1 MLPINPTSLFSP
13 SNPSPLSPLPFT
25 ATTSHR
31 CFAAGDFRLGP
42 TFPRWFHFTSAAADA
57 GSIRIGQESDRT
69 ASVPPDCSS
78 TSPQRREVGGSGSS
92 GSIRVNAREKKWSR
106 NRESY
111 LADNEDALPLP
122 MTYPDSKP
130 VPPEE
135 IDKRLRCDPEVQD
148 CREVVYEWTGKCRSC
163 QGSGYLL
170 TVQRKQRLHTEMQ
183 NISFLEFQYKLSRS
197 KLLRRPSRLF
207 SSRDRQSSSTSRT
220 STPPTL
226 QPNLSE
232 MRQVF
237 NKFDSNKD
245 GKISQQEYKA
255 TLRALGQENMIGE
268 VPKIFQVVDM
278 DGDGFIDFTEFVEA
292 QKKGGGIKTTD
303 IQGAFQAF
311 DVNGDG
317 KITAEELMEVLRC
330 LGESCSLEDCRRMV
344 RAVDADGDGMV
355 NMDEFETM
363 MTKTF
368 INRE

>member
-1 MLPINPTSLFSP
+1 
-13 SNPSPLSPLPFT
+13 
-25 ATTSHR
+25 
-31 CFAAGDFRLGP
+31 
-42 TFPRWFHFTSAAADA
+42 
-57 GSIRIGQESDRT
+57 
-69 ASVPPDCSS
+69 
-78 TSPQRREVGGSGSS
+78 
-92 GSIRVNAREKKWSR
+92 
-106 NRESY
+106 
-111 LADNEDALPLP
+111 
-122 MTYPDSKP
+122 
-130 VPPEE
+130 
-135 IDKRLRCDPEVQD
+135 
-148 CREVVYEWTGKCRSC
+148 
-163 QGSGYLL
+163 
-170 TVQRKQRLHTEMQ
+170 MQ
-183 NISFLEFQYKLSRS
+183 NISFLEFQCKLSRS

-255 TLRALGQENMIGE
+255 ALRALGQENMIGE

-363 MTKTF
+363 MTKTL
-368 INRE
+368 INQE